1 MRQLIGILKIKKLKS
16 KVLIIGSNSQ
26 IGKTL
31 KNQNNNSFIFCYRNS
46 KQLNYYD
53 KKLEYKI
60 LKINPKIIVN
70 LAAFTNVEK
79 AEINKKRAK
88 YINASIVKKICT
100 ICKKRK
106 IKLIHISTDYVFNTF
121 RKKFIPEDFR
131 KKPQNY
137 YGYTKLLGE
146 QHIINSNVSYI
157 IIRTSWV
164 FSEFKENFVKKII
177 KLYKKNKILKVV
189 KDEIGRPTSSDLL
202 SAVILRFIKI
212 LDNKELFK
220 EIIHITNNGYVS
232 RYNYAKKILE
242 LYFKEK
248 KPNLIP
254 VLSKDFKTLAYR
266 SKFSILN
273 INKAQKKYK
282 FKINNWEKD
291 LKMVIKNIKI

>member
-1 MRQLIGILKIKKLKS
+1 MIGTLRIKKLKT

-31 KNQNNNSFIFCYRNS
+31 KNKNDNNSIFYYRNS

-70 LAAFTNVEK
+70 LAAFTNVEQ
-79 AEINKKRAK
+79 AEINKIKAK
-88 YINASIVKKICT
+88 FINASIIKKICK

-106 IKLIHISTDYVFNTF
+106 IKLIHISTDYVFNTS
-121 RKKFIPEDFR
+121 KKKSLPEEYR

-146 QHIINSNVSYI
+146 KHIINSNISYV

-177 KLYKKNKILKVV
+177 KLYKKNKTLKVV
-189 KDEIGRPTSSDLL
+189 KDEIGRPTSSELL
-202 SAVILRFIKI
+202 TVAILSFIKI
-212 LDNKELFK
+212 LDNKELFR
-220 EIIHITNNGYVS
+220 EIIHISNNGYVS
-232 RYNYAKKILE
+232 RFNYAKKILE

-248 KPNLIP
+248 KLNLIP
-254 VLSKDFKTLAYR
+254 VLSKDFKTLAHR

-273 INKAQKKYK
+273 INKAKKKYK